1 MKSIKNTARI
11 AGVLYLLVIVFG
23 IFGEKYVRNTLVN
36 LADGQQTIVNITQNE
51 FLFRLG
57 FVSDLLMQLAYFL
70 LPLVLYC
77 ILKKTNKWLAQTMVL
92 GVTVAVA
99 IMCVNMLNHYAPLV
113 LLDHSILDPKQLENA
128 VLFHLDMH
136 SKGYHIAQI
145 FFGLWL
151 LPLGYL
157 VLKSGLFP
165 KIIGIFLMI
174 GCFGYLTDFVLY
186 FLFPSKSQ
194 NLSEWI
200 TLPADLGEFSL
211 CLYLLIVGVKVK
223 KSFPLRREDLGEG
236 T

>member
-113 LLDHSILDPKQLENA
+113 LLDHSILDPKHIPNDRLFR
-128 VLFHLDMH
+128 VLNGFC
-136 SKGYHIAQI
+136 IV
-145 FFGLWL
+145 F
-151 LPLGYL
+151 PLSFEKSEPIRMDNPACRFRG
-157 VLKSGLFP
+157 VLALSLSANC
-165 KIIGIFLMI
+165 
-174 GCFGYLTDFVLY
+174 GC
-186 FLFPSKSQ
+186 KSQ
-194 NLSEWI
+194 KVLSPSERGFRRG
-200 TLPADLGEFSL
+200 DL
-211 CLYLLIVGVKVK
+211 
-223 KSFPLRREDLGEG
+223 